1 MAITGAELNA
11 WTAIEMRKLR
21 AVNVAPVF
29 TSSLMAT
36 GGCFAPRIIAW
47 VSPGD
52 GTVVMCLDPF
62 AASVCSLLIISASVA
77 AYFSFFLWKSSNWS
91 TWD

>member
-21 AVNVAPVF
+21 AMNIAPVF
-29 TSSLMAT
+29 MSSLMAT
-36 GGCFAPRIIAW
+36 GGCFAPRIIVW

-52 GTVVMCLDPF
+52 GTVVVCLDPF
-62 AASVCSLLIISASVA
+62 AGSVCLLLIVSASAA
-77 AYFSFFLWKSSNWS
+77 AYFSFLWKLLNWL